1 MREQIKLLIVDVDG
15 IMTDGIKYY
24 NREGDVK
31 LKTFCDKDWT
41 AIKRF
46 RAIGVHVVFLTGDG
60 YNVSILENRNLHVVT
75 NRGKGFHS
83 DKANYLEDILEEYEC
98 SAEDTAFIGDDLFDI
113 GIMRKVE
120 YPYCVKNSPQIVKDN
135 AETLKYKGGD
145 NVLMHLFELLENQK
159 LIPCIAYE
167 DIVDKIYDLDIKEK
181 F

>member
-1 MREQIKLLIVDVDG
+1 MREQIKLLIIDVDG

-24 NREGDVK
+24 NRDGDVK

-46 RAIGVHVVFLTGDG
+46 RAIGVNVVFLTGDG
-60 YNVSILENRNLHVVT
+60 YNVMILENRNLHVIT

-113 GIMRKVE
+113 GIMRKVG

-135 AETLKYKGGD
+135 AQTLKYKGGE
-145 NVLMHLFELLENQK
+145 NVLMHLFELLEHQK
-159 LIPCIAYE
+159 LIPSVSYE
-167 DIVDKIYDLDIKEK
+167 DVVDKIYKLDIKEN

>member
-1 MREQIKLLIVDVDG
+1 MREQIKLLIIDVDG

-24 NREGDVK
+24 NRDGDVK

-46 RAIGVHVVFLTGDG
+46 RAIGVNVVFLTGDG
-60 YNVSILENRNLHVVT
+60 YNVMILENRNLHVIT

-113 GIMRKVE
+113 GIMRKVG

-135 AETLKYKGGD
+135 AQTLKYKGGE
-145 NVLMHLFELLENQK
+145 NVLMHLFELLEHQK
-159 LIPCIAYE
+159 LIPSVSYE
-167 DIVDKIYDLDIKEK
+167 DVVDKIYKLDIKEK

>member
-1 MREQIKLLIVDVDG
+1 MREQIMLLIIDVDG

-24 NREGDVK
+24 NRDGDVK

-46 RAIGVHVVFLTGDG
+46 CAIGVNVVFLTGDG

-83 DKANYLEDILEEYEC
+83 DKANYLEEILEEYEC
-98 SAEDTAFIGDDLFDI
+98 MAEDTAFIGDDLFDI
-113 GIMRKVE
+113 GIMRKVG

-135 AETLKYKGGD
+135 AQTLKYKGGE
-145 NVLMHLFELLENQK
+145 NVLMHLFELLEDQK
-159 LIPCIAYE
+159 LISTVSYE
-167 DIVDKIYDLDIKEK
+167 NVVDKIYELDIKER

>member
-1 MREQIKLLIVDVDG
+1 MIRLLIIDVDG

-24 NREGDVK
+24 DRDGNVK

-46 RAIGVHVVFLTGDG
+46 RAIGINVVFLTGDG

-83 DKANYLEDILEEYEC
+83 DKANYLSEILEEYEC
-98 SAEDTAFIGDDLFDI
+98 SEEETCFIGDDLFDI
-113 GIMRKVE
+113 GIMRKVA
-120 YPYCVKNSPQIVKDN
+120 YPICVKNSPQIVKDN
-135 AETLKYKGGD
+135 AHLIEKKGGD
-145 NVLMHLFELLENQK
+145 NVLMHLFELLEK
-159 LIPCIAYE
+159 KDLIPKVSYE
-167 DIVDKIYDLDIKEK
+167 DVMDKIYELDLKEK

>member
-24 NREGDVK
+24 NRDGEVK

-46 RAIGVHVVFLTGDG
+46 RAIGVNVVFLTGDG
-60 YNVSILENRNLHVVT
+60 YNVMILENRNLHVIT

-113 GIMRKVE
+113 GIMRKVG

-135 AETLKYKGGD
+135 AQTLKYKGGE
-145 NVLMHLFELLENQK
+145 NVLMHLFELLEDQK
-159 LIPCIAYE
+159 LISTVSYE
-167 DIVDKIYDLDIKEK
+167 NVVDKIYEFDIKER

>member
-1 MREQIKLLIVDVDG
+1 MREQIKLLIIDVDG

-24 NREGDVK
+24 NRDGDVK

-46 RAIGVHVVFLTGDG
+46 RAIGVNVVFLTGDG
-60 YNVSILENRNLHVVT
+60 YNVMILENRNLHVIT

-113 GIMRKVE
+113 GIMRKVG

-135 AETLKYKGGD
+135 AQTLKYKGGE
-145 NVLMHLFELLENQK
+145 NVLMHLFELLEDQK
-159 LIPCIAYE
+159 LISTVSYE
-167 DIVDKIYDLDIKEK
+167 NVVDKIYELDIKER

>member
-24 NREGDVK
+24 NRDGDVK

-46 RAIGVHVVFLTGDG
+46 RAIGVNVVFLTGDG
-60 YNVSILENRNLHVVT
+60 YNVMILENRNLHVIT

-113 GIMRKVE
+113 GIMRKVG

-135 AETLKYKGGD
+135 AQTLKYKGGE
-145 NVLMHLFELLENQK
+145 NVLMHLFELLEDQK
-159 LIPCIAYE
+159 LISTVSYE
-167 DIVDKIYDLDIKEK
+167 NVVDKIYELDIKER

>member
-1 MREQIKLLIVDVDG
+1 MIKLLIIDVDG

-24 NREGDVK
+24 DREGVVN

-46 RAIGVHVVFLTGDG
+46 RAIGINVVFLTGDG
-60 YNVSILENRNLHVVT
+60 YNKSILMNRNLHVVV

-83 DKANYLEDILEEYEC
+83 DKANYLADILEEYEC
-98 SAEDTAFIGDDLFDI
+98 SADNTAFIGDDLFDI

-120 YPYCVKNSPQIVKDN
+120 YAFCVKNSPQIVKDN
-135 AETLKYKGGD
+135 AHTLKYKGGD
-145 NVLMHLFELLENQK
+145 NILMHLFELLEGQK
-159 LIPCIAYE
+159 LIPSFSYE
-167 DIVDKIYDLDIKEK
+167 DVVDKIYELDIKEK

>member
-24 NREGDVK
+24 NRDGDVK

-46 RAIGVHVVFLTGDG
+46 RAIGVNVVFLTGDG
-60 YNVSILENRNLHVVT
+60 YNVMILENRNLHVIT

-113 GIMRKVE
+113 GIMRKVG

-135 AETLKYKGGD
+135 AQSLKYKGGE
-145 NVLMHLFELLENQK
+145 NVLMHLFELLDHQK
-159 LIPCIAYE
+159 LIPSVSYE
-167 DIVDKIYDLDIKEK
+167 DVVDKIYKLDIKEK